1 MKPIRRDWMT
11 HPWTAPIAG
20 SLLPVVI
27 VGVFGLMGFLANWEA
42 GGPWRALRFAAQFA
56 STPAIVAAYALPI
69 LGLLGLGLLLRWGSI
84 PAHIEAAERPV
95 LWFECLDFPHPRVPL
110 TRRQLRKFL
119 LITGRP
125 GSGKTTAAGALL
137 AALLRETAADGRAD
151 GRPFHTVVF
160 DVHRSLAAPIAA
172 LSRELGRRAV
182 VIDLGHPEAAL
193 GLVLPRPGP
202 YGVEALVESVRR
214 SWFSFQGEIPTQM
227 RDTLK
232 NAFALLDAGDYGLDQ
247 ALRVLLSPRFR
258 DHLLA
263 QNPARLPPHLPDWL
277 TLIGSMPPG
286 EQRSKFLSTFARLF
300 MLLESPALR
309 LALAGRGH
317 GGFNLET
324 LVDPGYAGP
333 GIDLIVTAQGQVA
346 GELIYFFFG
355 LVLNELSAVLRQRL
369 SSGRASWAP
378 EVAVFIDEMGR
389 YGSPEAMLEFVA
401 ASRNVGVT
409 VAGIVHSVALL
420 DPHLQQQV
428 LVSAANRIAGGE
440 AGPGAEATAGQLFAY
455 VPDPAKDRTIGG
467 QAGTSWSATD
477 QLAAF
482 LSRLRH
488 LPDREFVV
496 RFDGWQQALW
506 ARPLLGYGRRPVD
519 ARIAA
524 WLARRMNPG
533 ANLGRWLGRVADSG
547 GPAAPLLPE
556 LAAETLEDT
565 LFQAAVASGRP
576 LAEFEAELAAENA
589 RLDRLCG
596 AVAYEP
602 VVRAAAGD
610 EGWRTR
616 ADDDFAPF

>member
-1 MKPIRRDWMT
+1 M
-11 HPWTAPIAG
+11 
-20 SLLPVVI
+20 
-27 VGVFGLMGFLANWEA
+27 
-42 GGPWRALRFAAQFA
+42 
-56 STPAIVAAYALPI
+56 
-69 LGLLGLGLLLRWGSI
+69 
-84 PAHIEAAERPV
+84 
-95 LWFECLDFPHPRVPL
+95 
-110 TRRQLRKFL
+110 
-119 LITGRP
+119 
-125 GSGKTTAAGALL
+125 
-137 AALLRETAADGRAD
+137 
-151 GRPFHTVVF
+151 
-160 DVHRSLAAPIAA
+160 
-172 LSRELGRRAV
+172 
-182 VIDLGHPEAAL
+182 VIDLGHPQSAL

-232 NAFALLDAGDYGLDQ
+232 NVFALLDAGDYSLEQ
-247 ALRVLLSPRFR
+247 AVRVLLSPRFR
-258 DHLLA
+258 DQLLA
-263 QNPARLPPHLPDWL
+263 REPDRLPPHLPDWMA
-277 TLIGSMPPG
+277 LIGSMPPG

-309 LALAGRGH
+309 LTLAGRGH

-324 LVDPGYAGP
+324 LVDPEYAGP

-369 SSGRASWAP
+369 SDRATCAP
-378 EVAVFIDEMGR
+378 DVAVFIDEMGR
-389 YGSPEAMLEFVA
+389 YGSPEAMLEFIS

-428 LVSAANRIAGGE
+428 LVSATNRIAGGE
-440 AGPGAEATAGQLFAY
+440 VGLGAEATAGQLFAY
-455 VPDPAKDRTIGG
+455 VPDPDKDAAIVG
-467 QAGTSWSATD
+467 QSGTSWSATN

-496 RFDGWQQALW
+496 RFDGWRRALW
-506 ARPLLGYGRRPVD
+506 ARPLLGYGRRPLD
-519 ARIAA
+519 ARLAA
-524 WLARRMNPG
+524 WLSRRIDLQSG
-533 ANLGRWLGRVADSG
+533 LSQWLRGVANSG
-547 GPAAPLLPE
+547 GPEAPLLPD
-556 LAAETLEDT
+556 LPADVLEHG
-565 LFQAAVASGRP
+565 LYQAAVESGRP
-576 LAEFEAELAAENA
+576 LAEFEAELLAENS

-602 VVRAAAGD
+602 VVRATPGD

-616 ADDDFAPF
+616 PDDDFAPF